1 MDASC
6 PRACEAAAG
15 PSAEAVALCARW
27 AVAGECVANPAFM
40 REQCTEQCTCEAR
53 VAQGECG
60 QLAATASELDLS
72 DFERRCIRALKL
84 QGCQEHAA
92 RAAELLQ
99 RQRLRQQQRQQQE
112 LQAAQCDGWAEAG
125 ECEMNP
131 EWMLA
136 SCAKECADLPPPS
149 TAECE
154 RWAASGECE
163 DNSVYMLGATRGGGS
178 GSGSIGSGSGGGGGG
193 GGGGGREGQCV
204 AACEAVRRRPS
215 CTIEVCRGAVVAC
228 AQFNRSAAVP
238 AAQKQQQQQA
248 TECDGWAEAGECERN
263 PEWMLASCAKE
274 CADRD
279 PRLPPCPP
287 PRRRGR
293 AAPPPPPCGTAA
305 PPWRSGIQLGASFSF
320 RNEAIERVELL
331 WVDDATDLEVQSAT
345 LQPHAPEAATSRA
358 RAATS
363 RAS

>member
-15 PSAEAVALCARW
+15 PSAEAVALCVRW
-27 AVAGECVANPAFM
+27 AAAGECVANTAFM

-53 VAQGECG
+53 AAHCSIYRIAG

-72 DFERRCIRALKL
+72 DFERRCIQALKL

-99 RQRLRQQQRQQQE
+99 QQRLRQQQRQQQE
-112 LQAAQCDGWAEAG
+112 LQTAQ
-125 ECEMNP
+125 
-131 EWMLA
+131 
-136 SCAKECADLPPPS
+136 
-149 TAECE
+149 
-154 RWAASGECE
+154 
-163 DNSVYMLGATRGGGS
+163 
-178 GSGSIGSGSGGGGGG
+178 
-193 GGGGGREGQCV
+193 
-204 AACEAVRRRPS
+204 
-215 CTIEVCRGAVVAC
+215 
-228 AQFNRSAAVP
+228 
-238 AAQKQQQQQA
+238 
-248 TECDGWAEAGECERN
+248 CDGWAEAGECERN

-320 RNEAIERVELL
+320 RNEVSERVELL